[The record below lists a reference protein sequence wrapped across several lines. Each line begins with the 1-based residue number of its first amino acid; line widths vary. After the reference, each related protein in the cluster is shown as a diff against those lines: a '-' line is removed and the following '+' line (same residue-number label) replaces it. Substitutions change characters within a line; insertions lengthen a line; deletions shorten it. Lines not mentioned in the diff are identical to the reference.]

1 VKQNALGM
9 VAGVSLIVLALNL
22 PALPLFG
29 QKDFNVDEKKLI
41 DAFKRANPF
50 YLGGAELF
58 ASGKLDKAEKKLLEC
73 LKTMPGH
80 ADASYLLAQV
90 HLKRKEL
97 PQALEAI
104 TTAEKNY
111 AANARLQ
118 NFSHQ
123 DYLDRL
129 RQQRQGLETQ
139 RSQIE
144 QKIQALGGS
153 NNAEKGRLEQEV
165 QLFVQS
171 IREID
176 RRLNSPVA
184 ATFEIPADYRY
195 IHGNI
200 LFQMGAPLDAAAR
213 YREAIRLD
221 PRHGNAYN
229 NLALVAFSQRK
240 YREALDYLL
249 QAEAAGA
256 KVNPEFKNAIES
268 RLPPQ

>member
-1 VKQNALGM
+1 VKRNSPGM
-9 VAGVSLIVLALNL
+9 VAGLVIGMMALLA
-22 PALPLFG
+22 PALSLFG

-41 DAFKRANPF
+41 DTFKRANPF
-50 YLGGAELF
+50 YLSGAELF
-58 ASGKLDKAEKKLLEC
+58 AKGKLDMAVKKLLDC
-73 LKTMPGH
+73 LEAMPEH
-80 ADASYLLAQV
+80 ADASYLLAQI
-90 HLKRKEL
+90 HLKRREL
-97 PQALEAI
+97 SRALDAI

-111 AANARLQ
+111 AANARFQ

-129 RQQRQGLETQ
+129 RQQREGLETQ
-139 RSQIE
+139 RTQIE
-144 QKIQALGGS
+144 RKIQAMAGS
-153 NNAEKGRLEQEV
+153 SNPEKGRLEQEI

-184 ATFEIPADYRY
+184 ATIEIPADFFY

-200 LFQMGAPLDAAAR
+200 LFQSGSPVGAAAQ

-229 NLALVAFSQRK
+229 NLALASFSLGK

-249 QAEAAGA
+249 QAEAAGV
-256 KVNPEFKNAIES
+256 KVNPDFKKAIETKI
-268 RLPPQ
+268 PPQ